1 MENVTIRPA
10 LLSDMP
16 AVRALLTDY
25 VAWIGMDLAFQEI
38 DAELAGLPGDYVPP
52 RGALLVADEGGQVIG
67 MIGLRPSDG
76 AIYSGRP
83 SHYNWFD
90 EVSHR
95 SYYDKDVTHWMP
107 LPNLPGQPVLPPRGE
122 SVHRRPVLDNSP
134 PAVEQVRPIF
144 LARLV
149 LCGHAM
155 PAAIR
160 YRGIQ
165 AQAVRGGELDEVHAG
180 IASLRLK

>member
-10 LLSDMP
+10 LLSDIP

-76 AIYSGRP
+76 AICEMKRLFVRP
-83 SHYNWFD
+83 HEREQGSHQGEGVFVQRLARVGLAVCCRNDRDTGVDQRVHDAHQGYG
-90 EVSHR
+90 
-95 SYYDKDVTHWMP
+95 
-107 LPNLPGQPVLPPRGE
+107 PGQVW
-122 SVHRRPVLDNSP
+122 RRPDLYSVVIRQS
-134 PAVEQVRPIF
+134 
-144 LARLV
+144 LV
-149 LCGHAM
+149 AGHT
-155 PAAIR
+155 
-160 YRGIQ
+160 
-165 AQAVRGGELDEVHAG
+165 HAG
-180 IASLRLK
+180 Q

>member
-10 LLSDMP
+10 LLSDIP

-76 AIYSGRP
+76 AICEMKRLFVRPQARGRGLAKQLIGRVLDEARALGYSEIRLDTLPMMGDAQAL
-83 SHYNWFD
+83 Y
-90 EVSHR
+90 VSLGFR
-95 SYYDKDVTHWMP
+95 DIPLYYDT
-107 LPNLPGQPVLPPRGE
+107 
-122 SVHRRPVLDNSP
+122 
-134 PAVEQVRPIF
+134 PI
-144 LARLV
+144 
-149 LCGHAM
+149 
-155 PAAIR
+155 
-160 YRGIQ
+160 
-165 AQAVRGGELDEVHAG
+165 AG
-180 IASLRLK
+180 TRFMAKTL